1 MKELQQIHHGNE
13 SASITQIES
22 LQDVESLWRTLEANT
37 ESHFF
42 HSWAWIGNWL
52 NIVLAVTPVY
62 LFSYRCESQV
72 KAACFLT
79 LCPVNRKK
87 GLVRVIQLQMN
98 EYLYSHYNM
107 INGYNGILIIAGY
120 EQNAWNY
127 LIQSA
132 QSFSKKWD
140 ELYLGSLDVTQRQ
153 YCENA
158 KQELA
163 SVVDKQCFVWSK
175 TLPNVSST
183 QDAFIDTFKRKS
195 RQQLRQTLKAF
206 AECGEVHF
214 EVAETVERAK
224 MLFHMMEETHTERWV
239 AVGKKGSYANK
250 VWAQF
255 HETLIEQFFQD
266 GLIQLIKVLVGDKTV
281 GYLYGHVYRNKV
293 FMHQTGFPHLE
304 DNRLRSGHLSHFHA
318 MYWNHQQGRSE
329 YDFLPDFAN
338 SYKKFFVDA
347 GDEIVNLSLRRRR
360 WVFLLESFID
370 KLKQYR
376 KKIQSAEA
384 GDGN

>member
-1 MKELQQIHHGNE
+1 MREIQQVHSENE
-13 SASITQIES
+13 SASIVQIES

-37 ESHFF
+37 DSHFF
-42 HSWAWIGNWL
+42 HSWAWISNWL
-52 NIVLAVTPVY
+52 NIVLSVTPIY
-62 LFSYRCESQV
+62 LFSYRCESQI

-79 LCPVNRKK
+79 LCRVTRKK
-87 GLVRVIQLQMN
+87 GLVRVTQLQMN
-98 EYLYSHYNM
+98 EYSHSHYNM
-107 INGYNGILIIAGY
+107 INGYSGLLMMAGH

-140 ELYLGSLDVTQRQ
+140 EFYIGSLGHKQRQ

-158 KQELA
+158 KQALA
-163 SVVDKQCFVWSK
+163 SLVDKQCFVWSK
-175 TLPNVSST
+175 PLPDVSSA
-183 QDAFIDTFKRKS
+183 QDVFIDTFKRKS

-206 AECGEVHF
+206 AECGDVHL
-214 EVAETVERAK
+214 EVAETVEHAK
-224 MLFHMMEETHTERWV
+224 MLFQMMEETHTERWV

-250 VWAQF
+250 VWTQF
-255 HETLIEQFFQD
+255 HETLIDRFFQD
-266 GLIQLIKVLVGDKTV
+266 GLIQLIKVSVGDKAV
-281 GYLYGHVYRNKV
+281 GYLYGHIYRNKV

-347 GDEIVNLSLRRRR
+347 GDEIVNLCLRRKR
-360 WVFLLESFID
+360 WIFAWETFIEQ
-370 KLKQYR
+370 LKQR
-376 KKIQSAEA
+376 KQKIRASEA
-384 GDGN
+384 SDEN